1 MVSFPSGL
9 MYFVGLEV
17 ILSVFGKFSNK
28 IHFIGRMFNF
38 ALTTMAA
45 CTISICCSPILIIMG
60 SRTNINWLTGRV
72 FYFLSRFFLGFTV
85 EIEGQEHLDSKSP
98 YVFIG
103 NHQSYFDIVWLG
115 ATFPKK
121 SVILSKKSVKYFPFV
136 GWLMILGDDIFINRG
151 SKQST
156 SDMFKK
162 ASEILLAKKINVFFF
177 PEGTRG
183 THKLGPSLFPFKKGA
198 FLLARH
204 AKVPIV
210 PLVVS
215 DFHNIQNPKNWW
227 STGGTI
233 KLRVLPPI
241 PMDKATDEN
250 LDDTIKKT
258 WESMHSTLLE
268 ISPPRIDFKKL
279 N

>member
-1 MVSFPSGL
+1 MVNFSSGL

-17 ILSVFGKFSNK
+17 ALSVFGKFSNK
-28 IHFIGRMFNF
+28 INFIGRMFNF
-38 ALTTMAA
+38 ALTTMAS
-45 CTISICCSPILIIMG
+45 CTTSICCSPILIMMG

-72 FYFLSRFFLGFTV
+72 FYFLSRILLGFTV

-103 NHQSYFDIVWLG
+103 NHQSIFDLVWLG
-115 ATFPKK
+115 AAFPKN
-121 SVILSKKSVKYFPFV
+121 SVILAKNSIKYIPLL
-136 GWLMILGDDIFINRG
+136 GWFMMLGDDIFIHRG
-151 SKQST
+151 SKQSA

-183 THKLGPSLFPFKKGA
+183 THELGPSLLSFKKGA

-210 PLVVS
+210 PLVIS
-215 DFHNIQNPKNWW
+215 DFHNFYNLKNWW
-227 STGGTI
+227 SCGGTI
-233 KLRVLPPI
+233 KLR
-241 PMDKATDEN
+241 
-250 LDDTIKKT
+250 
-258 WESMHSTLLE
+258 
-268 ISPPRIDFKKL
+268 
-279 N
+279 